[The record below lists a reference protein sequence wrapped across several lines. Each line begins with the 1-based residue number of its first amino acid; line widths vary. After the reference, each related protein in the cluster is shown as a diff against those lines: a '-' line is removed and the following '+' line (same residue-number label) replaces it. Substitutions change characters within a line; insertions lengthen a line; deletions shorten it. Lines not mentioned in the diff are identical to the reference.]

1 MTDKPQSPFKQITR
15 KELIINYIM
24 FLVIGFSLGVLLM
37 VISENFI

>member
-1 MTDKPQSPFKQITR
+1 MTDKSQSSFKQITR